1 MLDREE
7 IEAVL
12 RDRPTPVGGASW
24 LLGATETALADVL
37 CAYSELL
44 EEHLKL
50 AGLYETACSAND
62 RRNNKKKKK
71 KKIRK
76 LRERNLDLWEALTMN
91 QGGAVTHVLPFT
103 EKAEE
108 ADAH

>member
-7 IEAVL
+7 IEAEL
-12 RDRPTPVGGASW
+12 RDRRGGTSM

-44 EEHLKL
+44 EEHLRL
-50 AGLYETACSAND
+50 AGL
-62 RRNNKKKKK
+62 RNGLFCQRQAEEEGKR
-71 KKIRK
+71 IRK
-76 LRERNLDLWEALTMN
+76 LRERNLDLWEALTTN
-91 QGGAVTHVLPFT
+91 QGRAVAHVLPFT

-108 ADAH
+108 